1 MEYKEVNLFLRGLVP
16 LIGFK
21 STTVEYQRNE
31 RKAGES
37 KYGLKQMLHLAGQG
51 ITSFSLKPIKF
62 IRNLSILFTICGMI
76 SLVVC
81 CSLINYIDPYW
92 YPIALIINIVFIV
105 TGIIL
110 LAVYL
115 VGEYVGKIYLETKAR
130 PKFFLDRNLEEE

>member
-1 MEYKEVNLFLRGLVP
+1 MAIGFILVP

-62 IRNLSILFTICGMI
+62 IRNLGIFFLFGGLVSMI
-76 SLVVC
+76 VC
-81 CSLINYIDPYW
+81 LALIDYIPLEY
-92 YPIALIINIVFIV
+92 YFALIINLIFVALGFV
-105 TGIIL
+105 L
-110 LAVYL
+110 LAIYI
-115 VGEYVGKIYLETKAR
+115 VGEYVGKIYLETKER